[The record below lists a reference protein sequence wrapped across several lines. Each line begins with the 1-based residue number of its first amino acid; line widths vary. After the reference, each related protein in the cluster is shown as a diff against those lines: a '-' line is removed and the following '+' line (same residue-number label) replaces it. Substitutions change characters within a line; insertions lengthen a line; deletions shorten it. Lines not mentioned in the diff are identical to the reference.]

1 MQPEHPSED
10 QLLYEASE
18 SFGHATLDSI
28 SRYLWKEW
36 TLRLKNTL
44 VSEEFDRLYDFLL
57 KERERHIV
65 FPSTNAAI
73 FRAFTLTPFHTVRV
87 VIIGQ
92 DPYHDGSAD
101 GLAFSNSHSTT
112 PSPSLRSIFDEL
124 EREYPQNNP
133 WRHTKPVLD
142 LGRWAT
148 QGVLLLNT
156 ALTVR
161 KGQPNSH
168 AQHWE
173 FFTKAVLNALNTGH
187 SGLVY
192 MLWGEKAKSFKPYI
206 NDKVHHIIE
215 AAHPAS
221 VVYGSKAWINNGC
234 FLKANQTLMSM
245 NSIEIDWF
253 HDPNSPSTWD

>member
-1 MQPEHPSED
+1 MDTVNPNLFLHEPFNH
-10 QLLYEASE
+10 L
-18 SFGHATLDSI
+18 TLDTMSV
-28 SRYLWKEW
+28 YLGHEW

-44 VSEEFDRLYDFLL
+44 ISEEFDKLYDFLEN
-57 KERERHIV
+57 ERRYFTIY
-65 FPSTNAAI
+65 PSTNAEI
-73 FRAFTLTPFHTVRV
+73 FRAFTLTPFQYVRI

-101 GLAFSNSHSTT
+101 GLAFSNRHSTT

-133 WRHTKPVLD
+133 WRHAKPVLD
-142 LGRWAT
+142 LERWAK

-161 KGQPNSH
+161 KSQPNSH
-168 AQHWE
+168 AIQWE
-173 FFTKAVLNALNTGH
+173 FFTQAVLNALNTGH

-206 NDKVHHIIE
+206 NDRVHHVIE

-221 VVYGSKAWINNGC
+221 VVYGNKSWINNGC

-245 NSIEIDWF
+245 NNIEIDWL
-253 HDPNSPSTWD
+253 HDPNSPPIWG